1 LVVYCVSQV
10 ESSGEGKLTLLINR
24 LFCPSLPVPGQKI
37 SYSAPFTATKDRRG
51 SKLIIG
57 LTGLALGEVLPNSA
71 TEEEPAK
78 KYVDLQCPCRDGGSC
93 PSPPTSI
100 LPSPVPTLSLH
111 TMCSQPTT
119 LTPLYLAVENAVR
132 GSGDGRVTL
141 EVEVK
146 LIWGCATALHVQQV
160 ELLVQ
165 DGEGQYSAVLRPI
178 GSGRGWEGVLSGEVD
193 QVVGAKIKVWG
204 MLGIQDRHT
213 RSNHPGLF
221 RVLCGQGGDVQQQR
235 IIYSLGISGGG
246 LEILQQGKVP
256 EIICPSLHQASGLAP
271 GSRVN
276 VGCNVLHL
284 EKAGE
289 DGTLYLQEPAGGRS
303 LLVPCDL
310 SSMLV
315 AQVHKHTGP
324 FSCTLASALVT
335 SSSADASFK
344 LSLDQFSC
352 LLHCKPI
359 ALSDLILP
367 PSSSSG
373 DLVCVA
379 GALEELDTAASTQ
392 WLECLDCGCEEVVE
406 GKCKSCDRSQVE
418 KRVHLVARIGKSWV
432 ELTQERAMTL
442 LPAISAAPAYDKDH
456 LDTVEPTS
464 ILKIEVPPL
473 LAMVGEGGRLREL
486 KAMNYI

>member
-1 LVVYCVSQV
+1 MVVHCVSQA
-10 ESSGEGKLTLLINR
+10 ESSGEEKLTLLINR
-24 LFCPSLPVPGQKI
+24 LFCPTLPVLGQRI
-37 SYSAPFTATKDRRG
+37 SYGAPFTATKDKRG

-57 LTGLALGEVLPNSA
+57 LTGLTLGEVLPKSA

-93 PSPPTSI
+93 PSPPTSV

-111 TMCSQPTT
+111 TTCSQPTT

-132 GSGDGRVTL
+132 GSGDGRVTF

-178 GSGRGWEGVLSGEVD
+178 GSGQGWEGVLSGDVD
-193 QVVGAKIKVWG
+193 KVVGAKIKVWG
-204 MLGIQDRHT
+204 MLSIQDRHT

-221 RVLCGQGGDVQQQR
+221 RVLCGQGGDGQQQR

-246 LEILQQGKVP
+246 LEILQQGKEP
-256 EIICPSLHQASGLAP
+256 EITCPSLYQASGLAP

-284 EKAGE
+284 EKEGE
-289 DGTLYLQEPAGGRS
+289 AGTLYLQELAGGRS

-315 AQVHKHTGP
+315 AQVLSLIFLSKSISYCYHMFWEYEVEKFCRYTDTQAHSPALWQVLWSLLQVQMNLSNSLWTN
-324 FSCTLASALVT
+324 TLASFI
-335 SSSADASFK
+335 AS
-344 LSLDQFSC
+344 Q
-352 LLHCKPI
+352 
-359 ALSDLILP
+359 LP
-367 PSSSSG
+367 
-373 DLVCVA
+373 
-379 GALEELDTAASTQ
+379 
-392 WLECLDCGCEEVVE
+392 
-406 GKCKSCDRSQVE
+406 SQ
-418 KRVHLVARIGKSWV
+418 
-432 ELTQERAMTL
+432 T
-442 LPAISAAPAYDKDH
+442 
-456 LDTVEPTS
+456 
-464 ILKIEVPPL
+464 
-473 LAMVGEGGRLREL
+473 
-486 KAMNYI
+486 

>member
-1 LVVYCVSQV
+1 MP
-10 ESSGEGKLTLLINR
+10 KL
-24 LFCPSLPVPGQKI
+24 
-37 SYSAPFTATKDRRG
+37 
-51 SKLIIG
+51 
-57 LTGLALGEVLPNSA
+57 A

-93 PSPPTSI
+93 PSPPTSV

-111 TMCSQPTT
+111 TTCSQPTT

-132 GSGDGRVTL
+132 GSGDGRVTF

-178 GSGRGWEGVLSGEVD
+178 GSGQGWEGVLSGDVD
-193 QVVGAKIKVWG
+193 KVVRARVKVWG

-235 IIYSLGISGGG
+235 IIYSLGMSGGG
-246 LEILQQGKVP
+246 LEILQQGKEP
-256 EIICPSLHQASGLAP
+256 EITCPSLHQASGLAP

-284 EKAGE
+284 EKEGE
-289 DGTLYLQEPAGGRS
+289 AGTLYLQELEGGRS

-315 AQVHKHTGP
+315 AQVLSHIFLSKSISYCYHMFWEYEVEKFCRYTDTQAHSP
-324 FSCTLASALVT
+324 ALWQVLWSLLQVQMSLSNSLWTNTLASFI
-335 SSSADASFK
+335 AS
-344 LSLDQFSC
+344 Q
-352 LLHCKPI
+352 
-359 ALSDLILP
+359 LP
-367 PSSSSG
+367 SR
-373 DLVCVA
+373 
-379 GALEELDTAASTQ
+379 T
-392 WLECLDCGCEEVVE
+392 
-406 GKCKSCDRSQVE
+406 
-418 KRVHLVARIGKSWV
+418 
-432 ELTQERAMTL
+432 
-442 LPAISAAPAYDKDH
+442 
-456 LDTVEPTS
+456 
-464 ILKIEVPPL
+464 
-473 LAMVGEGGRLREL
+473 
-486 KAMNYI
+486 